1 MNGTVLD
8 QRRRSLGSFEVGR
21 VLPHPGRHMVG
32 PFIFFDHLGPVDLP
46 RNLPR
51 EADVRPHPHIGLST
65 VTYVFAGE
73 IMHRDST
80 AVQQA
85 IRPGEVNWMT
95 AGKGITHSERF
106 EKARREGGPMHAI
119 QSWVALPND
128 AEETTPVFA
137 HHAGRDLPLHEEG
150 GVWLRLLAGEAFGL
164 RAAVRTH
171 SPLFYAHVALA
182 PGARL
187 ALPLEYSERAAY
199 LVSGAVSV
207 DGVPLAPLQMVVFD
221 GFAQALL
228 QASAPSVLMLL
239 GGEPVGQRF
248 IEWNFVSSS
257 RERIEQAKADWRAG
271 RMKLP
276 DADNREFIP
285 LPPDPPPNAGAMS

>member
-1 MNGTVLD
+1 M
-8 QRRRSLGSFEVGR
+8 
-21 VLPHPGRHMVG
+21 
-32 PFIFFDHLGPVDLP
+32 
-46 RNLPR
+46 
-51 EADVRPHPHIGLST
+51 
-65 VTYVFAGE
+65 
-73 IMHRDST
+73 
-80 AVQQA
+80 
-85 IRPGEVNWMT
+85 
-95 AGKGITHSERF
+95 
-106 EKARREGGPMHAI
+106 
-119 QSWVALPND
+119 
-128 AEETTPVFA
+128 
-137 HHAGRDLPLHEEG
+137 
-150 GVWLRLLAGEAFGL
+150 